1 MQSKISSNI
10 NKFDD
15 SQETKKFMENLSTD
29 FFSKS
34 FVNATICIE
43 EKSQSGKQGGHVV
56 VIKNNE
62 TSSSAA
68 SSLNTHSVMYHF
80 FIN

>member
-1 MQSKISSNI
+1 MSSTI

-29 FFSKS
+29 FFSKL

-43 EKSQSGKQGGHVV
+43 EKIQSGKQGAHVV

-62 TSSSAA
+62 TSSSSA
-68 SSLNTHSVMYHF
+68 SSLKTHLVMYHF